1 MKKTVIAHFYNEEFM
16 MEWWL
21 NHHLNLFDHGILINH
36 KSTDRSVEIIRDI
49 VPEWSILDT
58 SLEFFDAFDN
68 DFEVMNIESN
78 IEGWKMVLNITEFL
92 IFPNMDL
99 RLKQFVDTDVRC
111 IKTKGIIMVDDE
123 PGVLARKKPLV
134 QQKKY
139 GFLEYRKNK
148 YWKATE
154 YCNGAKRGR
163 TCRQRILHRFSNGA
177 YHPGRHD
184 TYRPIDHVADDIFTL
199 WYGYSPWCE
208 EFIERKMSFK
218 AKIPEKD
225 LIQGRSKQHVRDLSQ
240 LKKDYS
246 LNLRQSKN
254 LSLYF

>member
-21 NHHLNLFDHGILINH
+21 NHHTSLFDHGILINH

-49 VPEWSILDT
+49 APDWSILDT

-68 DFEVMNIESN
+68 EFEVMNIESN
-78 IEGWKMVLNITEFL
+78 TEGWKMVLNITEFL

-99 RLKQFVDTDVRC
+99 RLKQFIDTNVQC

-123 PGVLARKKPLV
+123 PGVLAREKPLV

-148 YWKATE
+148 YWKTTE

-163 TCRQRILHRFSNGA
+163 TCRERILHRYSNGA

-184 TYRPIDHVADDIFTL
+184 TYRPIDYVADDIFTL
-199 WYGYSPWCE
+199 WYGYSPWCN

-225 LIQGRSKQHVRDLSQ
+225 LIQGRSKQHIRDISQ

-246 LNLRQSKN
+246 LNLKQSKN
-254 LSLYF
+254 LSIYF